1 MSIELQV
8 ILLNLIILCLAYFV
22 IYPRYA
28 GNDLK
33 KVSIQDLIAT
43 VVSLAIVGSV
53 YYDSG
58 ISFSLVLFEVNW
70 AWFTVI
76 SFTLIELP
84 LCYWYAKRH
93 GVKFPE

>member
-8 ILLNLIILCLAYFV
+8 ILLNVIILCLAYFV

-28 GNDLK
+28 GSDLK

-43 VVSLAIVGSV
+43 LVSLAIVGSV
-53 YYDSG
+53 YYGSG
-58 ISFSLVLFEVNW
+58 LAFSLLLFEVNW

-76 SFTLIELP
+76 TFTLIELP

-93 GVKFPE
+93 GVKFPK

>member
-8 ILLNLIILCLAYFV
+8 ILLNVIILCLAYFV

-28 GNDLK
+28 GSDLK

-43 VVSLAIVGSV
+43 LVSLAIVGSV
-53 YYDSG
+53 YYGSG
-58 ISFSLVLFEVNW
+58 LAFSLLLFEVNW

-76 SFTLIELP
+76 TFTLIELP

>member
-8 ILLNLIILCLAYFV
+8 ILLNVIILCLAYFV

-28 GNDLK
+28 GSDLK

-43 VVSLAIVGSV
+43 LVSLAIVGSV
-53 YYDSG
+53 YYGSG
-58 ISFSLVLFEVNW
+58 LAFSLVLFEVNW

-76 SFTLIELP
+76 TFTLIELP

>member
-8 ILLNLIILCLAYFV
+8 ILLNVIILCLAYFV

-43 VVSLAIVGSV
+43 AVSLAIVGSV
-53 YYDSG
+53 
-58 ISFSLVLFEVNW
+58 
-70 AWFTVI
+70 
-76 SFTLIELP
+76 
-84 LCYWYAKRH
+84 
-93 GVKFPE
+93 

>member
-1 MSIELQV
+1 MSIELKV
-8 ILLNLIILCLAYFV
+8 TLLNVIILCLAYFV

-28 GNDLK
+28 GSDLK

-43 VVSLAIVGSV
+43 LVSLAIVGSV
-53 YYDSG
+53 YYGSG
-58 ISFSLVLFEVNW
+58 LAFSLILFEVNW
-70 AWFTVI
+70 AWFTI
-76 SFTLIELP
+76 ITFTLIELP